1 MEKSNLREL
10 MNRYLQHGKLIRGYS
25 SATLITYDATFKL
38 FLKEAGVNAP
48 DELSRKVFE
57 EWFYNGRLNRKWS
70 ACTFRDH
77 LKHLNPFMKW
87 LVKEG
92 FAHETYLS
100 EIEKP
105 RLEQR
110 LPRTLSKEE
119 AQLVLEASFNL
130 PYTYRYEKYRN
141 RAIIAIMLLA
151 GLRRKEVINLKYG
164 EISVENR
171 TIFVNQGKWGKDRI
185 IPMNSRLQSVLFE
198 FIQQR
203 KRLGKESIYFFTSA
217 QKDEQIG
224 EKMIQHL
231 MSKLRKATG
240 LQFSGHTLRH
250 AFARLML
257 EGGCDI
263 YTLSK
268 IMGHSKITTTTI
280 YLSCSA
286 QQMSKSVE
294 MHALN

>member
-1 MEKSNLREL
+1 MENVSLRDL
-10 MNRYLQHGKLIRGYS
+10 MNRYLQHGKLIRGYAP
-25 SATLITYDATFKL
+25 ATLKSYEATFSL
-38 FLKEAGVNAP
+38 FLKEIVVENP
-48 DELSRKVFE
+48 QQLERKVFE
-57 EWFYNGRLNRKWS
+57 EWFYNGRLKREWS

-92 FAHETYLS
+92 FVPETYLS

-105 RLEQR
+105 RLEQKI
-110 LPRTLSKEE
+110 PRTLSKVE
-119 AQLVLEASFNL
+119 AQIVLEAAFNL
-130 PYTYRYEKYRN
+130 PYHYRYEKFRN
-141 RAIIAIMLLA
+141 RAMVGIMLLA
-151 GLRRKEVINLKYG
+151 GLRRKEVMQLKYG
-164 EISVENR
+164 EVSIEDKSV
-171 TIFVNQGKWGKDRI
+171 FVRDGKWGKDRI
-185 IPMNSRLQSVLFE
+185 IPMNNRLQSLLFE
-198 FIQQR
+198 FIQHR
-203 KRLGKESIYFFTSA
+203 KRLDKKSVYFFTA
-217 QKDEQIG
+217 VQKDNPIG
-224 EKMIQHL
+224 DKMIQRL
-231 MSKLRKATG
+231 MVRLRKATG
-240 LQFSGHTLRH
+240 LQFSAHTLRH

-286 QQMSKSVE
+286 QQMGKSVE